1 MTFTS
6 PEEFLDRLNQ
16 WFNSLIALPLLL
28 VAYGYLEIFSGG
40 ITAMVE
46 VSRYVVI
53 FLVTTSLAY
62 AILVTR
68 LYKNEIKAIDKA
80 LALRLRLVS
89 YYSISKVFFIRIFV
103 VSLISV
109 VGLYVTGS
117 VAFAGFYAFL
127 LFLLSIYRP
136 ALLNVANK
144 LALKGEERTNF
155 LKKNSFTIN

>member
-1 MTFTS
+1 MTFAS

-16 WFNSLIALPLLL
+16 WFNGLIALPLLL

-68 LYKNEIKAIDKA
+68 LYKNQIKAIDKA

-89 YYSISKVFFIRIFV
+89 YYSISKAFFIRIFV

-136 ALLNVANK
+136 GLLNVANK
-144 LALKGEERTNF
+144 LGLKGDERNIF
-155 LKKNSFTIN
+155 LTKSSFTIN